1 MFRLSSRT
9 KIKLINF
16 YPPYLGAG
24 IEVKY
29 ISKDFTRIDVQMKM
43 RWWNKNLF
51 GTHFGGSLSSMTD
64 PFYVF
69 ILMMN
74 LGKGYIVWDKS
85 SKIDFIQPGKGTV
98 KCTFECTKDQLAEIK
113 AQVDTK
119 GKLVTPMMVKINNAK
134 NELVARV
141 EKELYIRKR

>member
-1 MFRLSSRT
+1 M
-9 KIKLINF
+9 
-16 YPPYLGAG
+16 
-24 IEVKY
+24 KY
-29 ISKDFTRIDVQMKM
+29 ISDDFTQIDVQMKM

-69 ILMMN
+69 ILMMY
-74 LGKGYIVWDKS
+74 LGKDYIVWDKS

-98 KCTFECTKDQLAEIK
+98 KCAFECSKEQLSSIK
-113 AQVDTK
+113 SEVDEK
-119 GKLVTPMMVKINNAK
+119 GKLVTPMKVQITNKEG
-134 NELVARV
+134 ELVAKV